1 MKTLRRNF
9 LKTFFISLSIVSF
22 VKFDLFSFHSR
33 KTKLKKNKNFI
44 WYLNNGD

>member
-1 MKTLRRNF
+1 
-9 LKTFFISLSIVSF
+9 